1 VEVVIQ
7 GQPQCHTDPGPARIQ
22 FTAAASKSWARAY
35 VAPPMMG
42 ASLERERRLVPRGV
56 LTFITLVRTCRAA
69 TLPGI
74 AWYQTN
80 SLLSDLI
87 YPVAGIK

>member
-1 VEVVIQ
+1 MRVWVKQAEPGRAGRA
-7 GQPQCHTDPGPARIQ
+7 GQAKRWKKTTI
-22 FTAAASKSWARAY
+22 
-35 VAPPMMG
+35 PMMG
-42 ASLERERRLVPRGV
+42 ASLERERRLVPGGV